1 MTARGAFVLISL
13 IVATSL
19 AASPAHAAGIGVAPE
34 AISFTLTRDGSA
46 RATLLVFDSDENQDG
61 AELTLAGDVADW
73 LTLADDE
80 QPTVAF
86 AFDQTGRVIVP
97 VTAVVPSDAANG
109 RYIAAIEVRPTGTT
123 DSVRASVVVPVVIEV
138 TGDAV
143 VSGEATITIPE
154 RAASSEAIPIAV
166 AVENTGTVR
175 VVPVVTYS
183 VVDQAGGISTGVV
196 RSDALAPGE
205 RVNVPV
211 AASHGQPA
219 GAEVDVDVAVSID
232 ELPIAGSTG
241 TVGIVEAAELTATLV
256 PLDATVARTAGPG
269 GIATITASVSNGGA
283 ADVATAFRGA
293 VEVDG
298 NIVDTVAS
306 IPLVVAPQAT
316 ATVDLFVPVAE
327 EGTYR
332 VTGRW
337 DGQEPES
344 GDVVIEWRVGSAVS
358 SWALLAL
365 GTVVVAGVV
374 VLTFSLRHA
383 TTRPSTEGQARS
395 LEDASR

>member
-1 MTARGAFVLISL
+1 MTARGAFVLISI

-19 AASPAHAAGIGVAPE
+19 AVGPAQAAGIGVAPE
-34 AISFTLTRDGSA
+34 VISFTLTRDGSA
-46 RATLLVFDSDENQDG
+46 RATLLVFDSDDNRDG

-73 LTLADDE
+73 LTLADDDD
-80 QPTVAF
+80 PTVAF

-109 RYIAAIEVRPTGTT
+109 RYTAAIEVRPTGST

-143 VSGEATITIPE
+143 VSGEAVITIPE
-154 RAASSEAIPIAV
+154 RAAASEAIPIAV

-183 VVDQAGGISTGVV
+183 VVDRTGGISTGVV
-196 RSDALAPGE
+196 RSDPLAPGE
-205 RVNVPV
+205 RANVSV
-211 AASHGQPA
+211 AADHGQLA

-232 ELPIAGSTG
+232 ELPIAGATA
-241 TVGIVEAAELTATLV
+241 TVEIVEAAELTATLV
-256 PLDATVARTAGPG
+256 PLDTTVAQAAGPG
-269 GIATITASVSNGGA
+269 GIATITTSVSNTGA
-283 ADVATAFRGA
+283 ADVATVFRA
-293 VEVDG
+293 SVEIDG
-298 NIVDTVAS
+298 NIVDAVAS

-316 ATVDLFVPVAE
+316 ATVDLFVSVGE
-327 EGTYR
+327 EGAYR

-344 GDVVIEWRVGSAVS
+344 DDVVIEWRVGSSVSPWAV
-358 SWALLAL
+358 LAL
-365 GTVVVAGVV
+365 GTVVVVGVL
-374 VLTFSLRHA
+374 VLSLSLRHA
-383 TTRPSTEGQARS
+383 TAGSSAEGQAKS